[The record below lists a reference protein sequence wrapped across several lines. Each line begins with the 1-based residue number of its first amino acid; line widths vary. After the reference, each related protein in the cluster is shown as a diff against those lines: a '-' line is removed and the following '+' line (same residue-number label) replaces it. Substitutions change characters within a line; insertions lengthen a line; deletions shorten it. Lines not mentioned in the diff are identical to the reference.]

1 MRFNSFHI
9 KNYKGIDDCRVDF
22 DKPDPRVISL
32 IGLNESGKTTILEAI
47 NHFVA
52 GDKGL
57 QRVYGI
63 DTIAADKSQFV
74 PKSKE
79 MNFTGDISISASLLL
94 DDNDYDALEKSF
106 KKDGYTL
113 IRPTGA
119 VSIYVTQRF
128 VYENSTYIKSGRNWS
143 MPFSARKSKGTVVL
157 PVTST
162 HPCWNPYWTT
172 TEARMPQICY
182 FPTFLFDVPDKIY
195 LESHSDES
203 PLNAYYRKLVQDILD
218 SLNQGISLK
227 THIIDRVRGQDR
239 AKKWDEFLNSDEKS
253 QVNHV
258 LNSASAKITQVIMQ
272 SWKRVFKKDFD
283 NKRIEIE
290 YGVDTA
296 NDLLYIQL
304 FLSDF
309 PDRYQLRERSL
320 GFQWFFCF
328 WMFAYFRTLRAD
340 ETGVIFL
347 LDEPAS
353 NLHATAQAEI
363 LSSLARLAHK
373 DNIVVY
379 STHSHYLINPAWLDR
394 AFIVSN
400 GTGQDGAVKDE
411 FSSKLPTS
419 IKAVPYRNFARN
431 HSQQRTYY
439 LPILDALDYKPS
451 ELTLSRPSLIVEGKA
466 DSAFLNIAFSKL
478 DAKFSVIPAGGATT
492 MAPIISLLTG
502 WGFPVCC
509 LLDDDGEGRGA
520 VTKYND
526 LKLVENDNII
536 TLKKFGEI
544 FTNISLEEILMEE
557 WHDEIKMHFNG
568 AEVTKQLCQLFV
580 YECDAS
586 EEKPNLTPKLKEL
599 AEGVFKWAS
608 GQLAPAK
615 KRRKI

>member
-1 MRFNSFHI
+1 
-9 KNYKGIDDCRVDF
+9 
-22 DKPDPRVISL
+22 
-32 IGLNESGKTTILEAI
+32 
-47 NHFVA
+47 
-52 GDKGL
+52 
-57 QRVYGI
+57 
-63 DTIAADKSQFV
+63 
-74 PKSKE
+74 
-79 MNFTGDISISASLLL
+79 
-94 DDNDYDALEKSF
+94 
-106 KKDGYTL
+106 
-113 IRPTGA
+113 
-119 VSIYVTQRF
+119 
-128 VYENSTYIKSGRNWS
+128 
-143 MPFSARKSKGTVVL
+143 
-157 PVTST
+157 
-162 HPCWNPYWTT
+162 
-172 TEARMPQICY
+172 
-182 FPTFLFDVPDKIY
+182 
-195 LESHSDES
+195 
-203 PLNAYYRKLVQDILD
+203 
-218 SLNQGISLK
+218 
-227 THIIDRVRGQDR
+227 
-239 AKKWDEFLNSDEKS
+239 
-253 QVNHV
+253 
-258 LNSASAKITQVIMQ
+258 MQ